1 MPVSQISLLLT
12 RLGCEFADPA
22 LAERA
27 LTHRSFDGPNN
38 ERLEFLGDSILNFI
52 IAEELYRRFPHA
64 QEGDLSRMRARLV
77 KGETL
82 ADIAREFHLGE
93 CLLLGS
99 GELKSG
105 GHRRESILADALEA
119 LIGAF
124 YLDAGMDRCRE
135 RVLAW
140 YEVRLDQLVPGEIN
154 KDAKTRLQEMLQ
166 ARGKPLPVYHLIDTH
181 GEAHRQVFEVACE
194 VPSLATRF
202 TGSGATR
209 RAAEQ
214 AAAQAAIARLQ
225 ENS

>member
-1 MPVSQISLLLT
+1 MSVSAIALLLN
-12 RLGCEFADPA
+12 RLGCEFSDFT

-27 LTHRSFDGPNN
+27 LTHRSFEGPNN

-52 IAEELYRRFPHA
+52 IAEELYQRFPRA

-82 ADIAREFHLGE
+82 ADIAREHQLGD
-93 CLLLGS
+93 CLRLGP

-119 LIGAF
+119 LIGAI
-124 YLDAGMDRCRE
+124 YLDAGIERCRAL
-135 RVLAW
+135 VLAW
-140 YEVRLDQLVPGEIN
+140 YQQRLAQVVPGEVN

-166 ARGKPLPVYHLIDTH
+166 GRGLPLPVYHLLDTR
-181 GEAHRQVFEVACE
+181 GEAHRQLFEVACE
-194 VPSLATRF
+194 VPSLQARF
-202 TGSGATR
+202 IGSGGSR

-214 AAAQAAIARLQ
+214 AAAEAAIARLQ
-225 ENS
+225 ESS